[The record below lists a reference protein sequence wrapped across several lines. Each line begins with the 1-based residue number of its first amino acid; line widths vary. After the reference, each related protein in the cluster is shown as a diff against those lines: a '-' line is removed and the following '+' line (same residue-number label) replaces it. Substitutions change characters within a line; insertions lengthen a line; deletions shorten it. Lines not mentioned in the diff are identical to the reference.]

1 MISYLYTTCSVLYIR
16 RDSNVNFFFVGLT
29 TERIGSRQLAAFA
42 ERVNAVIRCC
52 HTSESARHSN
62 TILAH
67 ANSRKVQTL
76 PKWEQVLYTYSSFAQ
91 GHDMWQQTETRTG
104 T

>member
-1 MISYLYTTCSVLYIR
+1 MSTFFHEADNGADRAPAAGSVR
-16 RDSNVNFFFVGLT
+16 W
-29 TERIGSRQLAAFA
+29 
-42 ERVNAVIRCC
+42 AVIRCC
-52 HTSESARHSN
+52 HASESARRSR
-62 TILAH
+62 TIH
-67 ANSRKVQTL
+67 APAYSRKVQTL